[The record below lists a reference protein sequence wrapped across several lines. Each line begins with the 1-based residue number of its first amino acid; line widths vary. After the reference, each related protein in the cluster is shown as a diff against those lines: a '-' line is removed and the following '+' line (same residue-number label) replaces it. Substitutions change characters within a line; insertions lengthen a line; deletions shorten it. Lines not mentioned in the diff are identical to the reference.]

1 MRGKYR
7 VANMKAKEIPRGR
20 HPALVLW
27 LQVME
32 IQLGIV

>member
-7 VANMKAKEIPRGR
+7 VANMKAKEMPMGG
-20 HPALVLW
+20 HPALVFW
-27 LQVME
+27 LQVTE